1 MLSRFKMKHNLILIL
16 TFQTNSVIPEKGG
29 LMKLSKYGSGCLFF
43 VFVAAISLGF
53 QNCSRSFLSE
63 DQSAGP
69 SIEGQLSEDQ
79 FVEGISELTVQ
90 NLTQNSEVKDGY
102 LYVGE
107 NYNVYFLNRKLRNDA
122 ELTIEIQ
129 STSTA
134 ICLLRRDATSKHA
147 HKGSCSG
154 PGVLDLKITFQN
166 PGQATAVEQ
175 RKFFV
180 IPRNSTPP
188 ENQVPISP
196 DVPASPQVPAN
207 PGSASAAFLE
217 SLEFEVSGT
226 SSKNLFEQKFYTL
239 SFIENL
245 INLETY
251 KSSTYKIT
259 KASMSSSNCIFGTKV
274 NSFSSLITKASYA
287 FICYGSGKL
296 VLEIQRNNESSRQFV
311 EYNVVKPES
320 SDNSFI
326 GQGMFLFAEVPFA
339 STTINRTYPIT
350 QSSFIDLFIQ
360 RTDFAYGVYLDPL
373 MDSAFVR
380 FEVVTAV
387 SSVTGSAFNCEFN
400 KDAKPTLKP
409 NAIGTLSCEGHGT
422 LTIKITYVFADREIS
437 RNFSYKVF

>member
-1 MLSRFKMKHNLILIL
+1 
-16 TFQTNSVIPEKGG
+16 
-29 LMKLSKYGSGCLFF
+29 MKLSKYGSGFLLF

-63 DQSAGP
+63 DQSVDP

-90 NLTQNSEVKDGY
+90 SLTQNSEVKDGY

-134 ICLLRRDATSKHA
+134 ICLLRREATSKHA

-166 PGQATAVEQ
+166 PGHSVAVEQ

-180 IPRNSTPP
+180 IPRISTPP
-188 ENQVPISP
+188 ENQVPG
-196 DVPASPQVPAN
+196 SPQVPAN

-226 SSKNLFEQKFYTL
+226 NSKNLFEQKFYTL
-239 SFIENL
+239 SFIENF
-245 INLETY
+245 INLKTY
-251 KSSTYKIT
+251 SSSTYKIT
-259 KASMSSSNCIFGTKV
+259 KASMSSSNCLFGAKV
-274 NSFSSLITKASYA
+274 NSFSSLITKANYT

-320 SDNSFI
+320 SDNSYI
-326 GQGMFLFAEVPFA
+326 GQGIFLYAEVPLA
-339 STTINRTYPIT
+339 STKINRTYPIT

-422 LTIKITYVFADREIS
+422 LTIKITYVFADLEIS